1 MRVRL
6 LGHTGVQITEVRAN
20 TRRCIGGPPLHP
32 SHTAADPFAA
42 RACRKEGYKV
52 ILLNSNPVR
61 LRCCTEIG
69 VCGRRLYVPESRAG
83 KNTLRP
89 RLQPPGLLRRLRGS
103 FVRSLISRTYLS
115 RRSVVQATIMTD
127 PGMADRTYIGPMT
140 PELVEQI
147 LAKVRSNRSGGG
159 AWYDTIKL
167 SAISPVLPLLVGFAQ
182 AHKPSHYHCR
192 NALMLSCPPWV
203 VRPA

>member
-1 MRVRL
+1 
-6 LGHTGVQITEVRAN
+6 
-20 TRRCIGGPPLHP
+20 
-32 SHTAADPFAA
+32 
-42 RACRKEGYKV
+42 
-52 ILLNSNPVR
+52 
-61 LRCCTEIG
+61 
-69 VCGRRLYVPESRAG
+69 
-83 KNTLRP
+83 
-89 RLQPPGLLRRLRGS
+89 
-103 FVRSLISRTYLS
+103 
-115 RRSVVQATIMTD
+115 MTD